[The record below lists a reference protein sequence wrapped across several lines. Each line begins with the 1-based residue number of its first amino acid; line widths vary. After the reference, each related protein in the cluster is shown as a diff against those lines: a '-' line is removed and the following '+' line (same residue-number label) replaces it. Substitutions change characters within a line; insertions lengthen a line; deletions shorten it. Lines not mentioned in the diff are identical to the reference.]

1 VKVFIQ
7 NKLNKKKG
15 YKEKTQKE
23 KIIREPAHTA
33 SCAKISPH
41 CTPLSCSPI
50 LSPLFFVYES
60 CTLHVVSLWIKE
72 MDGSPAIFS
81 PFFAY
86 SLWISIV
93 INFSC
98 CLSNQFI
105 VCGSSFSLHL
115 WEFYFLLI
123 CSFFDAA
130 LWIWRGYICLHIDMA
145 INEFRL
151 FTNNLLY
158 WNSISFKNTAL
169 DQQIYID
176 HTIVAD
182 MCISSPNCITKQRE
196 WQDERS
202 MDFQLVFL
210 ILRCDFD
217 IQDCIYFSWISI
229 VNVVW

>member
-1 VKVFIQ
+1 MKVFIQ

-50 LSPLFFVYES
+50 LSPLFFVS
-60 CTLHVVSLWIKE
+60 RAMHFTCSIFVNKG
-72 MDGSPAIFS
+72 DGRFS
-81 PFFAY
+81 GHFQFFICLV
-86 SLWISIV
+86 LWISIV

-158 WNSISFKNTAL
+158 WNNISFKNTAL
-169 DQQIYID
+169 DQQICID